1 MTKKFIILSTCYFL
15 LSILLTGC
23 STQYN
28 IATGEQETLFYSTE
42 KEVRIGESVSRK
54 VEEEYEVI
62 EDEELNERL
71 NKIGESI
78 VAVCDRKEIDYYF
91 KIIKPKE
98 EDRRGEGPEINAFAL
113 PGGFIYVYKDL
124 MDSVRSD
131 DELAG
136 VLAHEVSHIVAK
148 HSIKKLQ
155 AMMGYML
162 ARIASIAAP
171 GPGVGGGIDY
181 AFQQIMLGYSREDEL
196 LADKLATKY
205 MKLVGYD
212 PVKMIDFLQLLKEVN
227 RNKPLR
233 PLGYGR
239 SHPYLSDRIAH
250 MKQNIGI
257 PLDFEDAINIE
268 QEY

>member
-1 MTKKFIILSTCYFL
+1 MTKKFITLSIFFSLLSTL
-15 LSILLTGC
+15 MIGC

-42 KEVRIGESVSRK
+42 REVKIGNSISK
-54 VEEEYEVI
+54 NVEEGYEII

-78 VAVCDRKEIDYYF
+78 VAVCDRKEIEYHF
-91 KIIKPKE
+91 AIIEPKE
-98 EDRRGEGPEINAFAL
+98 EDKREEGLEINAFAL

-136 VLAHEVSHIVAK
+136 VLAHEIGHIVAK

-162 ARIASIAAP
+162 ARIATIAAP
-171 GPGVGGGIDY
+171 GPTVGGEVDY
-181 AFQQIMLGYSREDEL
+181 AFQQIMLGYGREDEL
-196 LADKLATKY
+196 LADKLAVKY
-205 MKLVGYD
+205 MKLVGYNAE
-212 PVKMIDFLQLLKEVN
+212 KMIDFLQLLKEVDK
-227 RNKPLR
+227 NKPLR
-233 PLGYGR
+233 QLSYGR
-239 SHPYLSDRIAH
+239 SHPYISDRIA
-250 MKQNIGI
+250 NIKRNLGM
-257 PLDFEDAINIE
+257 PLDFEDVINID